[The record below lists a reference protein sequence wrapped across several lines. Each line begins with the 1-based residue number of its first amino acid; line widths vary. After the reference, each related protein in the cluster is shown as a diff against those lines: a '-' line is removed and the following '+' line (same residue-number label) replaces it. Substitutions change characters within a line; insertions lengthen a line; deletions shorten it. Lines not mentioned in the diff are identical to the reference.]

1 MAAAG
6 RTRFDR
12 TGASLRRRGGGD
24 TMHRSIIAAVFV
36 LGVGLWADPAASQT
50 TPESGRITGVVVD
63 ATTGAALESA
73 RVRILEVHREEPGHA
88 GGTFTF
94 TGLPPGTYTLE
105 VDHLGYDRHTER
117 VEVDSGATVNVR
129 VALHVRA
136 IELHEIVIT
145 GSITGRAQRDVLS
158 PMSTLRG
165 AELDR
170 RMAGTVA
177 STLEGEPGLS
187 VTGIGPATARPVI
200 RGLGGDRIL
209 MLEDGV
215 RSGDMSSTSSDHA
228 VAMDPLTAQQIEVVR
243 GPMSL
248 LYGSSA
254 LGGVVNVVRGEIP
267 ASLPEHAHGTAAV
280 RGTSVD
286 QGAAGA
292 GVVNFAAGPVAL
304 RAEASGRLSGEV
316 DTPAGKLV
324 NTDANNLSLSGGAG
338 LVGSWGHVGASYR
351 YYDNR
356 YGIPGGFV
364 GGHDTGVDV
373 DMRRHAARAQLEA
386 HLPGSRFFSTV
397 RANASFSDYRHDEIE
412 PSGDIGTQFFQDF
425 IAGEVVARHEERG
438 PLAQGAVGV
447 RAQYRDII
455 TGGSLR
461 TPSTYDYAVAAFLI
475 EEIGTGA
482 LRLQLGARYDH
493 TWYEPRD
500 TTASIF
506 VGGRRI
512 PVRPRSFGSVSGS
525 VGALYAPSDGVRFG
539 VSVARAFRTPD
550 FNELYSNG
558 PHLAANSFDVGDPS
572 LDAETGLGV
581 DAFVR
586 ITSERVQGEIAA
598 FRNQLNDYIFPS
610 SRGRAEIGT
619 QGGRPRF
626 QYTNEDAVFTGAEG
640 DLSVGLTDRLAA
652 ELTASY
658 VRARFT
664 SDRAPIPIIE
674 GNDTSFVDA
683 SEFPPLIPSLNGR
696 VALRYEGPRF
706 FASAG
711 VRWAAE
717 QDRLGDFESPTDG
730 YATGNLSAGIRL
742 VRGTRLHTVTLV
754 FDNITDVEYRDHLSR
769 IKDIMPQ
776 PGRNVTLMYRLAF

>member
-1 MAAAG
+1 MHSRIITGCLALIAG
-6 RTRFDR
+6 LAPVR
-12 TGASLRRRGGGD
+12 GAGQ
-24 TMHRSIIAAVFV
+24 APQ
-36 LGVGLWADPAASQT
+36 DP
-50 TPESGRITGVVVD
+50 GRITGVVVD

-88 GGTFTF
+88 GGTFSF

-117 VEVDSGATVNVR
+117 ILLGAGATVDVR

-136 IELHEIVIT
+136 IELNEIVIT

-158 PMSTLRG
+158 PMSALRG

-170 RMAGTVA
+170 RMRGTVA
-177 STLEGEPGLS
+177 STLEGEPGLA
-187 VTGIGPATARPVI
+187 VTGVGPATARPVI

-228 VAMDPLTAQQIEVVR
+228 VAVDPLTAQQIEVVR

-267 ASLPEHAHGTAAV
+267 ASLPEHAHGTATV
-280 RGTSVD
+280 RGSSVD
-286 QGAAGA
+286 RGMAGG
-292 GVVNFAAGPVAL
+292 GVVNLAVGQVAL
-304 RAEASGRLSGEV
+304 RGEASGRRSGDV
-316 DTPAGKLV
+316 ATPAGELV
-324 NTDANNLSLSGGAG
+324 NTDADNLSLSGGAG
-338 LVGSWGHVGASYR
+338 LIGPWGHVGASYR
-351 YYDNR
+351 YYDNH

-364 GGHDTGVDV
+364 GGHETGVDI
-373 DMRRHAARAQLEA
+373 DMRRHTARAELEA
-386 HLPGSRFFSTV
+386 HLAERRFFSTL
-397 RANASFSDYRHDEIE
+397 RANASFSDYRHHEIE
-412 PSGDIGTQFFQDF
+412 PGGDIGTQFFQDF
-425 IAGEVVARHEERG
+425 AAGEVVARHEERG

-447 RAQYRDII
+447 RAQYRDIV

-461 TPSTYDYAVAAFLI
+461 TPSTYDYAVAAFLV

-506 VGGRRI
+506 VGGRRV

-525 VGALYAPSDGVRFG
+525 LGALYAPSDGVRFG
-539 VSVARAFRTPD
+539 VSIARAFRTPD

-586 ITSERVQGEIAA
+586 ITSERVQGELAA
-598 FRNQLNDYIFPS
+598 FRNQLNDYVFPS
-610 SRGRAEIGT
+610 SRGRAETGT

-640 DLSVGLTDRLAA
+640 DLSIGLTDRLAA
-652 ELTASY
+652 ELTASW

-674 GNDTSFVDA
+674 GSDTSFVEA
-683 SEFPPLIPSLNGR
+683 SGFPPLIPPLNGR
-696 VALRYEGPRF
+696 VTLRYEGPRF
-706 FASAG
+706 FLAAG
-711 VRWAAE
+711 ARLAAE
-717 QDRLGDFESPTDG
+717 QDRLGDFETPTDG
-730 YATGNLSAGIRL
+730 HVTGNLSGGVRL

-776 PGRNVTLMYRLAF
+776 PGRNVMLMYRLAF

>member
-1 MAAAG
+1 
-6 RTRFDR
+6 
-12 TGASLRRRGGGD
+12 
-24 TMHRSIIAAVFV
+24 MHRCIIAAVLV
-36 LGVGLWADPAASQT
+36 LGLGLDRGDAASQT
-50 TPESGRITGVVVD
+50 PQTGRITGVVVD
-63 ATTGAALESA
+63 ASTGAPLPRA
-73 RVRILEVHREEPGHA
+73 RARILEVHREEPGHA
-88 GGTFTF
+88 GGAFAF
-94 TGLPPGTYTLE
+94 AGLPPGTYTLE
-105 VDHLGYDRHTER
+105 VDHLGYDRHTQR
-117 VEVDSGATVNVR
+117 VEVDAGATVDVR

-136 IELHEIVIT
+136 IELHEIVVT

-177 STLEGEPGLS
+177 ATLEGEPGLA

-215 RSGDMSSTSSDHA
+215 RTGDMSSTSSDHA
-228 VAMDPLTAQQIEVVR
+228 VAIDPLTAQQIEVVR

-267 ASLPEHAHGTAAV
+267 AALPEHAHGTATV
-280 RGTSVD
+280 RGSSVD
-286 QGAAGA
+286 QGAAGG
-292 GVVNFAAGPVAL
+292 GVVNFAAGSLAL
-304 RAEASGRLSGEV
+304 RAEASGRRSG
-316 DTPAGKLV
+316 DFHTPVGEIV
-324 NTDANNLSLSGGAG
+324 NTGGHDIGLSGGAG
-338 LVGSWGHVGASYR
+338 MVRSWGHVGASYR
-351 YYDNR
+351 FYDKH

-364 GGHDTGVDV
+364 GGHETGVDI
-373 DMRRHAARAQLEA
+373 DMRRHAARAELEA
-386 HLPGSRFFSTV
+386 HLPGGRFFSTV
-397 RANASFSDYRHDEIE
+397 RASASFSDYRHDELE
-412 PSGDIGTQFFQDF
+412 PSGVIGTQFFQDF
-425 IAGEVVARHEERG
+425 VAGEVLARHGERG
-438 PLAQGAVGV
+438 PLAQGAIGV
-447 RAQYRDII
+447 RAQYRDIV

-461 TPSTYDYAVAAFLI
+461 TPSTYDYAVAAFLV

-482 LRLQLGARYDH
+482 VRIQLGARYDQA
-493 TWYEPRD
+493 WYEPRD

-512 PVRPRSFGSVSGS
+512 PVRPRAFGSVSAS
-525 VGALYAPSDGVRFG
+525 VGALYAPSDVLRFG
-539 VSVARAFRTPD
+539 ASVARAYRTPD

-586 ITSERVQGEIAA
+586 ITGERVQGEIAA
-598 FRNQLNDYIFPS
+598 FRNRLDDYIFPS
-610 SRGRAEIGT
+610 SRGRAETGT

-626 QYTNEDAVFTGAEG
+626 QYTNEDAVLTGAEG
-640 DLSVGLTDRLAA
+640 DLSLALTPRVAA

-664 SDRAPIPIIE
+664 SDRAPIPILE
-674 GNDTSFVDA
+674 GADTSFVEA
-683 SEFPPLIPSLNGR
+683 SRFPPLIPPLLGR
-696 VALRYEGPRF
+696 VALRYEGRRL
-706 FASAG
+706 FAGAG
-711 VRWAAE
+711 LRWAAE
-717 QDRLGDFESPTDG
+717 QDRLGDFETPTDG
-730 YATGNLSAGIRL
+730 YASASLSAGIRL
-742 VRGTRLHTVTLV
+742 VQGTRLHTVTLV
-754 FDNITDVEYRDHLSR
+754 VDNATDAEYRDHLSR

-776 PGRNVTLMYRLAF
+776 PGRNASLMYRLAF

>member
-1 MAAAG
+1 MFRRIIGMALALGAGLGPARAAA
-6 RTRFDR
+6 T
-12 TGASLRRRGGGD
+12 
-24 TMHRSIIAAVFV
+24 
-36 LGVGLWADPAASQT
+36 QT
-50 TPESGRITGVVVD
+50 QPEPGRITGVVVD
-63 ATTGAALESA
+63 ATTGVALESA
-73 RVRILEVHREEPGHA
+73 RARILEVHREEPGHA
-88 GGTFTF
+88 GGAFAFTA
-94 TGLPPGTYTLE
+94 LPPGTYTLE
-105 VDHLGYDRHTER
+105 VDHLGYDRHTQR
-117 VEVDSGATVNVR
+117 VEVEPGATVNVR

-136 IELHEIVIT
+136 IELNEIVIT

-177 STLEGEPGLS
+177 ATLEGEPGLA

-228 VAMDPLTAQQIEVVR
+228 VAIDPQTAQQIEVVR

-267 ASLPEHAHGTAAV
+267 ASMPEHVHGSATV
-280 RGTSVD
+280 RGSSVD
-286 QGAAGA
+286 EGAAGG
-292 GVVNFAAGPVAL
+292 GVVNFGAGPFAL
-304 RAEASGRLSGEV
+304 RAEASGRLSGDV
-316 DTPAGKLV
+316 DTPVGELV
-324 NTDANNLSLSGGAG
+324 NTDAHNLSLSGGAG
-338 LVGSWGHVGASYR
+338 LVGPWGHVGASYR
-351 YYDNR
+351 YYDNH

-364 GGHDTGVDV
+364 GGHETGVDI
-373 DMRRHAARAQLEA
+373 DMRRHAARAEIEA
-386 HLPGSRFFSTV
+386 HMPGSRFFSTV
-397 RANASFSDYRHDEIE
+397 RAHASFSDYRHDEVE
-412 PSGDIGTQFFQDF
+412 PSGSIGTQFFQDF
-425 IAGEVVARHEERG
+425 VAGEVLARHEARG
-438 PLAQGAVGV
+438 PLAQGAIGV
-447 RAQYRDII
+447 RVQYRDIV

-461 TPSTYDYAVAAFLI
+461 TPSTYDYTVAAFVV
-475 EEIGTGA
+475 EEVGTGA

-493 TWYEPRD
+493 AWYEPRD

-506 VGGRRI
+506 VGGRRV

-525 VGALYAPSDGVRFG
+525 VGALFAPSDVLRFG
-539 VSVARAFRTPD
+539 VSAARAFRTPD

-586 ITSERVQGEIAA
+586 VTGERMQGEIAA
-598 FRNQLNDYIFPS
+598 FRNQLDDYIFPS

-626 QYTNEDAVFTGAEG
+626 QYTNEDVVFTGAEG
-640 DLSVGLTDRLAA
+640 DVSVGITDRLAT

-674 GNDTSFVDA
+674 GADTSFVEA
-683 SEFPPLIPSLNGR
+683 SEFPPLIPPLNGR
-696 VALRYEGPRF
+696 IALRYEAPRF
-706 FASAG
+706 FGTAG
-711 VRWAAE
+711 VRWAVE
-717 QDRLGDFESPTDG
+717 QDRLGDFESPAAG
-730 YATGNLSAGIRL
+730 YASGNLSAGIRL
-742 VRGTRLHTVTLV
+742 VQGTRLHTITLV
-754 FDNITDVEYRDHLSR
+754 ADNVTDVEYRDHLSR

-776 PGRNVTLMYRLAF
+776 PGRNITLMYRLAF